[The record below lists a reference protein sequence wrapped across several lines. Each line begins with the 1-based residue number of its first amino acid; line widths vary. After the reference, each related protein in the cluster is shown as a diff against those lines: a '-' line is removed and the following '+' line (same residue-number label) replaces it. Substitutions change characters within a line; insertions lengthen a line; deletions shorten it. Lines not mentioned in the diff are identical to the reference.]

1 MNMTQNA
8 YMYTQFNMQ
17 NTRAGLTSA
26 IGNLQQ
32 EHLNMHT
39 RQDSITGTLE
49 QGLSALYTI
58 KDSNHKS
65 DSSQV
70 NESSTCNIN
79 SATPTVNSS
88 IDGRC
93 MSYIAT
99 DQSRRGLRSAG
110 EYQNCTVHHVSNIN
124 GHTGSHSDMDQ
135 TNRGLWSYD
144 ESHNGTIHNISSTDR
159 HIRPISSTDQ
169 TDRGTWSS
177 WEFQNGNTHNIS
189 SADGYSRYYGNTELT
204 HRGPISSG
212 EFQNETTQ
220 TL

>member
-1 MNMTQNA
+1 
-8 YMYTQFNMQ
+8 MYSQFNMQ

-39 RQDSITGTLE
+39 RQDIITGTLE
-49 QGLSALYTI
+49 QVLSALYTI
-58 KDSNHKS
+58 KDSNHTS

-70 NESSTCNIN
+70 NERSTCNIN

-93 MSYIAT
+93 IPYSAT

-124 GHTGSHSDMDQ
+124 GQTGSHSDMDQ
-135 TNRGLWSYD
+135 TNRGLWSRQTEVHGRLGSFNFRLYD
-144 ESHNGTIHNISSTDR
+144 SFDLKTYLLLR
-159 HIRPISSTDQ
+159 
-169 TDRGTWSS
+169 W
-177 WEFQNGNTHNIS
+177 
-189 SADGYSRYYGNTELT
+189 
-204 HRGPISSG
+204 
-212 EFQNETTQ
+212 
-220 TL
+220 